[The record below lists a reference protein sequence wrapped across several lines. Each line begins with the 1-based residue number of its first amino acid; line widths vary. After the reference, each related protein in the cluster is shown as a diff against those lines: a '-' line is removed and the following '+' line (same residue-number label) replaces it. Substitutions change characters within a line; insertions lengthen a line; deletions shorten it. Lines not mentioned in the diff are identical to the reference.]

1 MASYITR
8 RLLQSLLVI
17 LGVTLLSFL
26 TLHLAGDPTY
36 LYVSERASQEEIE
49 ATRKLLGFD
58 RPLPVQY
65 LSFLGGLVRGDLGMS
80 IRSRKPAVD
89 LVLERLPA
97 TLELT
102 IFAMI
107 ISTTIALPIGIIAA
121 TKRGTGWDGGIMLL
135 AMFGQSMPS
144 FWLGIMLLLS
154 VGLQLKLL
162 PISGHVAVLDPM
174 FKGEFGEGLANLPN
188 ALRYLIMPGVTIG
201 LFSLARNARLV
212 RSSMLEVL
220 AQDYVTTARSKGLA
234 ERTVVIKHAFRNA
247 LIPVVTMLG
256 LEFGFLL
263 SGVVVTE
270 TVFSWPGVGRL
281 VTNAITQRDIPVVQA
296 SVVLFSFLFIAL
308 NLFVDLIY
316 AQLDPRIR
324 LA

>member
-1 MASYITR
+1 MSRYIVS
-8 RLLQSLLVI
+8 RLLQSIIVI
-17 LGVTLLSFL
+17 IGVTLLSFF

-36 LYVSERASQEEIE
+36 LYVSERASAEEIAE
-49 ATRKLLGFD
+49 TRIKLGFD
-58 RPLPVQY
+58 KPLPIQY
-65 LSFLGGLVRGDLGMS
+65 FNFLSGLVRGDLGVS
-80 IRSRKPAVD
+80 IRSHKPALA
-89 LVLERLPA
+89 LVMERLPA

-102 IFAMI
+102 IFAML
-107 ISTTIALPIGIIAA
+107 ISTLIAIPIGIVAA
-121 TKRGTGWDGGIMLL
+121 TKRGTSLDGGIMLV
-135 AMFGQSMPS
+135 AMFGQSIPS
-144 FWLGIMLLLS
+144 FWLGIMLILS
-154 VGLQLKLL
+154 VGLQLKWL
-162 PISGHVAVLDPM
+162 PISGHEAVIDPIL
-174 FKGEFGEGLANLPN
+174 KGELGVGITNLPA
-188 ALRYLIMPGVTIG
+188 ALRFLIMPGITIG

-220 AQDYVTTARSKGLA
+220 SQDYVTTARSKGLS
-234 ERTVVIKHAFRNA
+234 ESTVILKHAFRNA

-296 SVVLFSFLFIAL
+296 SVVVFAIMFIVL

-324 LA
+324 LG

>member
-1 MASYITR
+1 MSRYIAR
-8 RLLQSLLVI
+8 RLLQSIIVI
-17 LGVTLLSFL
+17 IGVTLLSFL

-36 LYVSERASQEEIE
+36 LFVSERASAQEIE
-49 ATRKLLGFD
+49 ETRIKLGFD
-58 RPLPVQY
+58 KPLPVQY
-65 LSFLGGLVRGDLGMS
+65 FSFLSGLTRGDLGMS
-80 IRSRKPAVD
+80 IRSRKPAVA

-102 IFAMI
+102 IFAML
-107 ISTTIALPIGIIAA
+107 ISTLIAIPIGIISA
-121 TKRGTGWDGGIMLL
+121 TKRGTGLDGGVMLL
-135 AMFGQSMPS
+135 AMLGQSIPG
-144 FWLGIMLLLS
+144 FWLGIMLILS
-154 VGLQLKLL
+154 VGLQLKWL
-162 PISGHVAVLDPM
+162 PISGQIPVIDPIL
-174 FKGEFGEGLANLPN
+174 KGDLTKGLQNLPN
-188 ALRYLIMPGVTIG
+188 ALQHLIMPGITIG

-220 AQDYVTTARSKGLA
+220 SQDYVTTARSKGLA
-234 ERTVVIKHAFRNA
+234 ERVVIIKHAFRNA

-296 SVVLFSFLFIAL
+296 AVVVFSVMFITL
-308 NLFVDLIY
+308 NLLVDLVY

-324 LA
+324 LG

>member
-1 MASYITR
+1 MSRYIVR
-8 RLLQSLLVI
+8 RLLQSIIVI
-17 LGVTLLSFL
+17 IGVTLLSFL

-36 LYVSERASQEEIE
+36 LYVSERASTQEIE
-49 ATRKLLGFD
+49 ETRIKLGFD
-58 RPLPVQY
+58 KPLPVQY
-65 LSFLGGLVRGDLGMS
+65 FSFLGGLVRGDLGMS

-107 ISTTIALPIGIIAA
+107 VSTAIAIPIGIISA
-121 TKRGTGWDGGIMLL
+121 TKRGTALDGGIMVL
-135 AMFGQSMPS
+135 AMVGQSIPG
-144 FWLGIMLLLS
+144 FWLGIMLILS
-154 VGLQLKLL
+154 VGLQLKWL
-162 PISGHVAVLDPM
+162 PISGHIPVIDLILKGDASQGVANIP
-174 FKGEFGEGLANLPN
+174 EAI
-188 ALRYLIMPGVTIG
+188 RYLIMPGITIG

-220 AQDYVTTARSKGLA
+220 SQDYVTTARAKGLS
-234 ERTVVIKHAFRNA
+234 ERVVIIKHGFRNA

-296 SVVLFSFLFIAL
+296 AVVMFSVMFILL

-324 LA
+324 LG

>member
-1 MASYITR
+1 
-8 RLLQSLLVI
+8 
-17 LGVTLLSFL
+17 
-26 TLHLAGDPTY
+26 
-36 LYVSERASQEEIE
+36 
-49 ATRKLLGFD
+49 
-58 RPLPVQY
+58 
-65 LSFLGGLVRGDLGMS
+65 
-80 IRSRKPAVD
+80 
-89 LVLERLPA
+89 
-97 TLELT
+97 
-102 IFAMI
+102 
-107 ISTTIALPIGIIAA
+107 
-121 TKRGTGWDGGIMLL
+121 
-135 AMFGQSMPS
+135 
-144 FWLGIMLLLS
+144 
-154 VGLQLKLL
+154 
-162 PISGHVAVLDPM
+162 M
-174 FKGEFGEGLANLPN
+174 FKGNVGEGLANLPD